1 MISQL
6 MPTIQIVT
14 TTLLT
19 PDLIPTTGLNTN
31 VDPIHV
37 GATFVDEGE
46 VSVVEGEATM
56 IGIALLLVLTVDPK
70 PTPTL
75 HPPTAP

>member
-1 MISQL
+1 
-6 MPTIQIVT
+6 
-14 TTLLT
+14 
-19 PDLIPTTGLNTN
+19 
-31 VDPIHV
+31 
-37 GATFVDEGE
+37 VDEGE

-75 HPPTAP
+75 HLPTVP